1 MSDGAYVTWTRKVEC
16 ECDEEVFDLLRDM
29 SESELETA
37 HVWMDDWQQSGT
49 VVLANLDKIFGE

>member
-1 MSDGAYVTWTRKVEC
+1 VTWTRKVEC

-37 HVWMDDWQQSGT
+37 HVWMDDWQQSGA
-49 VVLANLDKIFGE
+49 VVLAKLDKIFGE